1 MTPSQ
6 IVLYAARRCTRSLA
20 QHQHTSKHQ
29 ASTRQAA
36 DMEKTWTYR
45 ELELREEIAKAI
57 ETASYIVPK
66 DGNQLKDAIMQA
78 AWIARYYK

>member
-1 MTPSQ
+1 MTSSQ
-6 IVLYAARRCTRSLA
+6 IALYAARRCTRSLA

-29 ASTRQAA
+29 AFTRRAA
-36 DMEKTWTYR
+36 NMEKTWAYR
-45 ELELREEIAKAI
+45 EAELREEIAKAI

>member
-6 IVLYAARRCTRSLA
+6 TVLYAARRCTRSLA
-20 QHQHTSKHQ
+20 QHQHTLKHQ
-29 ASTRQAA
+29 AFTEQVA
-36 DMEKTWTYR
+36 DMEKTWAYR
-45 ELELREEIAKAI
+45 EAELREEIAKAI
-57 ETASYIVPK
+57 ETGSYLVPK